1 MAGTVKHNDL
11 TPLFGLTEW
20 IAEHNFAGGAT
31 GALLHRDSGQTD
43 GANWLAA
50 VATGSVLIS
59 SGVGAA
65 PAWSAAPALTSLA
78 IGTSVPAT
86 PPGLIINNANGLGLV
101 LRPGSTSGSRTP
113 FIIRDPST
121 TQVWTFFDTTGA
133 LNTVAYIRINGNQS
147 ATLSDAGAFNI
158 SSASG
163 SAISCMLDVVSD
175 VDGPTVVWAANT
187 GGSAYHLQCLDS
199 SVIASAKYV
208 FSILKDGTLSWGAG
222 ANHAAEDTTLT
233 RAAAA
238 VLAVT
243 SAFQFPERSDPT
255 APSTNNAILYA
266 KDNGSGKTQI
276 VVRFPTGAVQVLA
289 TEP

>member
-20 IAEHNFAGGAT
+20 VAEHNFAGGAT

-50 VATGSVLIS
+50 VAAGSVLIS
-59 SGVGAA
+59 SGVGTA
-65 PAWSAAPALTSLA
+65 PAWSAALALTSLA
-78 IGTSVPAT
+78 LGTTVPAT
-86 PPGLIINNANGLGLV
+86 PPGLIITNANGLGLV
-101 LRPGSTSGSRTP
+101 LRPGSTDGSRIP
-113 FIIRDPST
+113 FVIRHAT
-121 TQVWTFFDTTGA
+121 TTAVPTFFGTDGA
-133 LNTVAYIRINGNQS
+133 LNTQAYIKINGNQV
-147 ATLSDAGAFNI
+147 ATLDDAGAFSI
-158 SSASG
+158 SSQTG
-163 SAISCMLDVVSD
+163 SAIACMLDVVSD
-175 VDGPTVVWAANT
+175 IDGPTVVCAANVL
-187 GGSAYHLQCLDS
+187 SNAYHLQCLDS

-208 FSILKDGTLSWGAG
+208 FSILKDGTLSWGVG
-222 ANHAAEDTTLT
+222 ANHAAEDTLLT

-266 KDNGSGKTQI
+266 KDNGAGKTQI

>member
-1 MAGTVKHNDL
+1 
-11 TPLFGLTEW
+11 
-20 IAEHNFAGGAT
+20 
-31 GALLHRDSGQTD
+31 
-43 GANWLAA
+43 
-50 VATGSVLIS
+50 
-59 SGVGAA
+59 
-65 PAWSAAPALTSLA
+65 
-78 IGTSVPAT
+78 
-86 PPGLIINNANGLGLV
+86 V

-222 ANHAAEDTTLT
+222 AQPCRRRYDAHQ
-233 RAAAA
+233 
-238 VLAVT
+238 
-243 SAFQFPERSDPT
+243 S
-255 APSTNNAILYA
+255 
-266 KDNGSGKTQI
+266 GSGGVGRDERVPVPGTI
-276 VVRFPTGAVQVLA
+276 GPNGALDQ
-289 TEP
+289 

>member
-20 IAEHNFAGGAT
+20 VAEHNFAGGSH
-31 GALLHRDSGQTD
+31 GNVLVRDTVASD
-43 GANWLAA
+43 G
-50 VATGSVLIS
+50 V
-59 SGVGAA
+59 
-65 PAWSAAPALTSLA
+65 AWSAAPALTSLA

-86 PPGLIINNANGLGLV
+86 PPGLIINKASGLGLV
-101 LRPGSTSGSRTP
+101 LRAGSTDGADTP
-113 FIIRDPST
+113 FVIRHPST
-121 TQVWTFFDTTGA
+121 TQVLTYFDTVGG
-133 LNTVAYIRINGNQS
+133 LNTASYIKINGNQV
-147 ATLSDAGAFNI
+147 ATLSDAGAFNL
-158 SSASG
+158 SSATG
-163 SAISCMLDVVSD
+163 TAIPCMLDVVSD
-175 VDGPTVVWAANT
+175 IDGPAMVCAANT